1 MKNFLKMDDEA
12 REICKPHGCRVTGCL
27 KKYGMADCGTLMA
40 ILNTCIDDAKK
51 TLAPKYGLTE
61 NDYKW

>member
-1 MKNFLKMDDEA
+1 
-12 REICKPHGCRVTGCL
+12 
-27 KKYGMADCGTLMA
+27 MA

-51 TLAPKYGLTE
+51 KLAPKYGLTE